1 MCWSQLLE
9 AGGYPSG
16 VSGPVPT
23 ELFLEVF
30 LLKRHPVTVRWVEP
44 GVMLFQD
51 VRQVAERW
59 VVPSAM
65 FLQDF
70 WPEPPLER
78 GSVSWK
84 RAPAISPG

>member
-1 MCWSQLLE
+1 M
-9 AGGYPSG
+9 

-44 GVMLFQD
+44 GDMLLQD

-65 FLQDF
+65 FLQDY
-70 WPEPPLER
+70 WPEPPRER

-84 RAPAISPG
+84 RALAISPG